1 MRKAYHA
8 TTAMQTKELEVSLVG
23 RHQAFEFF
31 KLVED
36 DVDLGLVG
44 SLFLNHQEPL
54 AVGMDVVMCA
64 TRSPPK
70 TLVCE
75 NRKKKDFFTHVG

>member
-1 MRKAYHA
+1 MSVGGGEA
-8 TTAMQTKELEVSLVG
+8 LEFL
-23 RHQAFEFF
+23 
-31 KLVED
+31 KPVED
-36 DVDLGLVG
+36 DVDPGPRTLRTLHVH
-44 SLFLNHQEPL
+44 HQEPL

-75 NRKKKDFFTHVG
+75 NSKKKDFFTHVG